1 MNFLFDTM
9 RQTRKN
15 ILGLIEGISPE
26 ELNEIPSGF
35 NNNLA
40 WHLGHVL
47 VTQQLLTYGRCGL
60 PFLIQDHWVPQFRKG
75 TKPTGIVS
83 VEEIELI
90 KKGFPLMV
98 DELIEDY
105 YGKRFG
111 KAFQPYTTSYGL
123 NLTTIE
129 EAIRFNT
136 LHEAMHLGYIQAQR
150 RMLKLHS

>member
-15 ILGLIEGISPE
+15 ILSLVEGMSPE
-26 ELNEIPSGF
+26 ELNKIPSGF
-35 NNNLA
+35 NNNLI

-60 PFLIQDHWVPQFRKG
+60 PFLIRDHWVPQFRKG
-75 TKPTGIVS
+75 SKPGEFIPL
-83 VEEIELI
+83 EEIELI
-90 KKGFPLMV
+90 KKGIPMMV

-111 KAFQPYTTSYGL
+111 KAFQPYETSYGL
-123 NLTTIE
+123 KLNTIE
-129 EAIRFNT
+129 EAIRFNNV
-136 LHEAMHLGYIQAQR
+136 HEAMHLGYMMSQR
-150 RMLKLHS
+150 RSL